1 MNKIMETLKAISTRR
16 SIRKFLSQQVSEDLI
31 ESILQAGMQA
41 PSARNYQPWQFI
53 VTTEREI
60 LDKIPKVHP
69 YAEMMYQATL
79 AILVCGDLKLE
90 KSIEYCALNCA
101 AATQNMLLAAHD
113 LGLGAVWLGV
123 YPREERMAG
132 LKNLFI
138 LPDHIIPISLISC
151 GYPAEDIAPE
161 DRFKPQRIHQNQW

>member
-1 MNKIMETLKAISTRR
+1 METLKAISTRR
-16 SIRKFLSQQVSEDLI
+16 SIRKFTSQQVSDDFI
-31 ESILQAGMQA
+31 KTILKAGMQA
-41 PSARNYQPWQFI
+41 PSARNFQPWQFVI
-53 VTTEREI
+53 TTERSI

-79 AILVCGDLKLE
+79 AILICGDLSLE
-90 KSIEYCALNCA
+90 KSVEYCAINCS

-132 LKNLFI
+132 LKKLFAI
-138 LPDHIIPISLISC
+138 PDGIVPVSLIAC
-151 GYPAEDIAPE
+151 GYAAEELAVE
-161 DRFKPQRIHQNQW
+161 DRFKEERIHKNQW